1 MLTISVHVKCIL
13 HKILR
18 QLLVAFLPAVQ
29 GLQSVTLLFPV
40 ALEKVP
46 IGHCVGV
53 PDPSLQ

>member
-1 MLTISVHVKCIL
+1 MLTIHVKCIL

-18 QLLVAFLPAVQ
+18 QLSVAFSPAVQ

-53 PDPSLQ
+53 PDPSSQ